1 MRRSDD
7 YIEKALRN
15 IEEDRDRLVKLYDEL
30 DIIGAAE
37 GSGEAD
43 PFVRQAISDN
53 LVKIVD
59 SLTKQTGQVVE
70 LAKLKQKLE
79 KPVTDGEELTD
90 SDKSSVYDVIEG
102 SAMHVKALELIDAS

>member
-1 MRRSDD
+1 VKQSED
-7 YIEKALRN
+7 YILKALEN
-15 IEEDRDRLVKLYDEL
+15 ITADRKRLETLYDEL
-30 DIIGAAE
+30 NEQGA
-37 GSGEAD
+37 AD

-79 KPVTDGEELTD
+79 KPETTDNKNLTKDDKD
-90 SDKSSVYDVIEG
+90 SLFDVIEAKPLG
-102 SAMHVKALELIDAS
+102 RTADA